1 MLTYELY
8 NPLTKQT
15 IGYFKSEELCHV
27 KAKGLSKYEIIT
39 CMWTLQSI
47 TRLTT
52 KVYEHK

>member
-15 IGYFKSEELCHV
+15 IGYFKTEELCHV

-39 CMWTLQSI
+39 CHWTLQSI
-47 TRLTT
+47 TRLST
-52 KVYEHK
+52 KTFEV